1 MESTN
6 VETLRR
12 EFLTP
17 TARAKRL
24 LQIMAQEP
32 VKMKRYEAQNL
43 RRAIFGPGGLR
54 DVPQT
59 RARQVFRLPNSDD
72 VLILDY
78 AKPSRRFGEPSW
90 VTGRVERSA
99 LRIVL
104 RPRLRLDRL
113 VSPWFPALLR
123 TLRISRRGGLTHA
136 A

>member
-12 EFLTP
+12 AFMQP
-17 TARAKRL
+17 TDRAKRL
-24 LQIMAQEP
+24 LHIMAQEP

-43 RRAIFGPGGLR
+43 RRAIFGPVGLR
-54 DVPQT
+54 SVPRG
-59 RARQVFRLPNSDD
+59 RARQVFRLPNCDD
-72 VLILDY
+72 VLVLDY
-78 AKPSRRFGEPSW
+78 AKPSSRFGEPSW

-123 TLRISRRGGLTHA
+123 MLRISRRGGLTHA

>member
-6 VETLRR
+6 LHTLQR
-12 EFLTP
+12 EFMTP

-43 RRAIFGPGGLR
+43 RRAIFGPVGLR
-54 DVPQT
+54 NVPRGQG
-59 RARQVFRLPNSDD
+59 RQVFRLPDSDD
-72 VLILDY
+72 VLVLDY
-78 AKPSRRFGEPSW
+78 AKPSTRFGQPSW
-90 VTGRVERSA
+90 VTGRVERRA

-113 VSPWFPALLR
+113 IRPWFPALLR